1 MTQDITP
8 ILRDWLHEPDSLSP
22 PRIAEVRPLVHQTPQ
37 QRGFLPPIFTGRFQT
52 MFSATKFV
60 VAGVIVALFGGFML
74 SGVLTQRSDEP
85 LPAVGASA
93 SAQAE
98 PTEASTSAPEP
109 TAQAEDVEGTGPV
122 LAWEAVTEEEVQR
135 MRASEAADQRS
146 VAAGLTFSDGSAVEW
161 QHVGHGFKVAVRDG
175 KVVRGKDKVPVGF
188 RPLEIVVERPDGT
201 IATSTIEK
209 PLRLSSPVAISPA
222 GVLLGTGF
230 KMDDR
235 DLVRLVTQRE
245 SVGRWLVRNRSRS
258 PCCRVTE
265 DGVVRIGRG
274 YRGMPAGDH
283 EPEAMADELRVI
295 GLAPADARA
304 YDNGHGHAGAW
315 FSADGESWR
324 RVDAAWPRKS
334 ARMPQL
340 LGSGDGFYVASRR
353 WLFFSS
359 DADTWEFVPGADTW
373 EFVPGSGTGRT
384 GLWEWQGKVIG
395 VDQPEDGRFQLVEIS
410 PSGKTDLPIPALTMS
425 VSPTALGL
433 FGYDH
438 ADRLIFFSPDG
449 LRWSLSPAPDE
460 WGLGDG
466 ESHEVGPLPLGS
478 EILMFRFLDSG
489 PWFRAVVRE

>member
-1 MTQDITP
+1 MNDMNAFERQVAGEVVEAVGPLRPVDDLAMFNHVITTTQ
-8 ILRDWLHEPDSLSP
+8 SP
-22 PRIAEVRPLVHQTPQ
+22 KW
-37 QRGFLPPIFTGRFQT
+37 RFQS

-60 VAGVIVALFGGFML
+60 VAGVIVALFGGFLL

-135 MRASEAADQRS
+135 MRASEAADQRL
-146 VAAGLTFSDGSAVEW
+146 VATGLTFSDGSAVEW
-161 QHVGHGFKVAVRDG
+161 QHIGHGFKVAVRDG

-209 PLRLSSPVAISPA
+209 PLRLSYPVAISPA
-222 GVLLGTGF
+222 GVLLAPGF
-230 KMDDR
+230 NMQDR

-245 SVGRWLVRNRSRS
+245 SVGRWANRNRGSGS
-258 PCCRVTE
+258 PCCRVTK

-283 EPEAMADELRVI
+283 KPEAMADELRVI

-304 YDNGHGHAGAW
+304 YNNGHGHAGAW

-340 LGSGDGFYVASRR
+340 LGSGDGFYVASTR

-359 DADTWEFVPGADTW
+359 DADTWEFVPGPVT
-373 EFVPGSGTGRT
+373 T

-395 VDQPEDGRFQLVEIS
+395 VDQLEDGRFQLVEIS
-410 PSGKTDLPIPALTMS
+410 PSGKTDLPIPALTMP

-433 FGYDH
+433 FGYDY

-466 ESHEVGPLPLGS
+466 ERHDVSPLPGGS
-478 EILMFRFLDSG
+478 EIIMYRNAKNG